1 MKYSIYYLN
10 YYIEEGDFIFIE
22 FKSKGIIISNHED
35 FTGDLALKNITCYI
49 GIKGKILEG
58 INYSDIYKTMSYNPN
73 PL

>member
-1 MKYSIYYLN
+1 VKYSIYYLN

-49 GIKGKILEG
+49 GIKA
-58 INYSDIYKTMSYNPN
+58 KT
-73 PL
+73 LKE